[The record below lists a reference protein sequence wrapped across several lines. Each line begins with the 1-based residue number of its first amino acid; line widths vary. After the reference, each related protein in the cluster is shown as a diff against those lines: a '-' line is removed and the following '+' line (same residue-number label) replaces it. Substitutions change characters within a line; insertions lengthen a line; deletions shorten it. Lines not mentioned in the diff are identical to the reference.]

1 MGVEKDTYGKFVPE
15 FMQDNNFMFNPQDMF
30 MTRMETPL
38 ISALEVLEKVGY
50 LSAIG
55 DVNPFIP
62 WDYKEISIGD
72 RLMERLVTYHD
83 LKSDLD
89 KLISQIEKEIVKLDK
104 DNAEKGG
111 HNVSKGTKA

>member
-1 MGVEKDTYGKFVPE
+1 MGVEKELNYSFKKV
-15 FMQDNNFMFNPQDMF
+15 
-30 MTRMETPL
+30 RL
-38 ISALEVLEKVGY
+38 I
-50 LSAIG
+50 
-55 DVNPFIP
+55 
-62 WDYKEISIGD
+62 
-72 RLMERLVTYHD
+72 ERLVTYHD